1 MMSREKSLCS
11 VNDKQCHGNESIF
24 RSSDRLPLFGSI
36 EIISAS
42 IGRSAFFSSLQP
54 SCTNRTRMTMAGRM
68 DLIIDKVL
76 GHMWLYFSLLL
87 RILISK
93 TNRSRKPKE
102 PKALVKNFQLG
113 KFSIPTWIV
122 Y

>member
-1 MMSREKSLCS
+1 
-11 VNDKQCHGNESIF
+11 
-24 RSSDRLPLFGSI
+24 
-36 EIISAS
+36 
-42 IGRSAFFSSLQP
+42 
-54 SCTNRTRMTMAGRM
+54 MAGRM

-93 TNRSRKPKE
+93 TNRSRKPKK

-113 KFSIPTWIV
+113 KFSIPTWNSILKENRV
-122 Y
+122 AITNATDTRFIPPFYAY